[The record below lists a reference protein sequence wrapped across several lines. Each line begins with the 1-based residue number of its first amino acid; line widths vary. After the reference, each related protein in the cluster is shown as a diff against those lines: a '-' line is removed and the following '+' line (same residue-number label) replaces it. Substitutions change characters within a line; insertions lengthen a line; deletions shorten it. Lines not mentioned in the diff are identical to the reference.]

1 LLHANNF
8 SDMETISRSI
18 VNKVETHFAT
28 SHHLQAL
35 HEDPGI
41 SLDVLICFVI
51 DIHTHIPFAEESLDV

>member
-1 LLHANNF
+1 
-8 SDMETISRSI
+8 METISRSI